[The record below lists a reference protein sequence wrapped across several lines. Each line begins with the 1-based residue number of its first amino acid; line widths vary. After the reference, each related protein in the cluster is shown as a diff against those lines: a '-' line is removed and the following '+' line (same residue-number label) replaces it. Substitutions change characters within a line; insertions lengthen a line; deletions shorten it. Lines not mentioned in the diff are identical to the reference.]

1 MWMKE
6 VFPNLSSCKEV
17 TLVLTTST
25 AKNSDVVEIL
35 EYNEVWDSWGKIM
48 WTNKGSRQRKTSF
61 YGQADRKGGEG
72 SAPSALT
79 VSKCGNF
86 GPIFPIIKW

>member
-6 VFPNLSSCKEV
+6 VFPNLSSRKEV
-17 TLVLTTST
+17 ALVLTTST

-48 WTNKGSRQRKTSF
+48 WTNKGSHKKKRLFTVR
-61 YGQADRKGGEG
+61 
-72 SAPSALT
+72 LT
-79 VSKCGNF
+79 VRG
-86 GPIFPIIKW
+86 GRGQPPRT

>member
-35 EYNEVWDSWGKIM
+35 EHNEVWDSWEKIM
-48 WTNKGSRQRKTSF
+48 WTNKGIS
-61 YGQADRKGGEG
+61 
-72 SAPSALT
+72 
-79 VSKCGNF
+79 
-86 GPIFPIIKW
+86 